1 MIQEMHKIYI
11 IVVRC
16 FLNVLIQLSVLWL
29 IKETIISKDL
39 QSLKVI
45 VSFIRR
51 YKILSAFT
59 KVAIKY

>member
-45 VSFIRR
+45 DTFIL
-51 YKILSAFT
+51 IT
-59 KVAIKY
+59 